1 MKVSTNVKIA
11 MQCFENFEKKVARLV
26 VNNDT
31 FPNKHEWVNK
41 ANTVTFMSWALL
53 QGKCGRTCI
62 GIGYNLQVVVYDVLE
77 KQ

>member
-1 MKVSTNVKIA
+1 M
-11 MQCFENFEKKVARLV
+11 
-26 VNNDT
+26 NNDT